1 MFPSGEGFSNNLK
14 IPETVSFLMP
24 ILDVLPF
31 KGGSYNSEIK
41 QLTLYKFV
49 DMQLQ
54 YQPHSLNFVLTI
66 SLTTI

>member
-1 MFPSGEGFSNNLK
+1 MFPSGEGSSNNLK

-31 KGGSYNSEIK
+31 KDGSYNSEIK
-41 QLTLYKFV
+41 QLTLHDFV

-54 YQPHSLNFVLTI
+54 Y
-66 SLTTI
+66 

>member
-14 IPETVSFLMP
+14 IPEMVSFLMP

-54 YQPHSLNFVLTI
+54 Y
-66 SLTTI
+66 

>member
-1 MFPSGEGFSNNLK
+1 MFPSCEGFSNNLK

-31 KGGSYNSEIK
+31 KGGSYDSEIK
-41 QLTLYKFV
+41 QLTLYKFI

-54 YQPHSLNFVLTI
+54 Y
-66 SLTTI
+66 